1 MESENAPYTVRVDNR
16 RYTRVETSNLI
27 SFLSIDADGRVQRQ
41 GMGKALDISQN
52 GLLLESA
59 LPVDSEFVSLMS
71 TDPNNQL
78 IEITAQVAYSRRGR
92 TGNYLTGVRF
102 AGYGTTTSVSP
113 RASSR
118 PFTTAAKSRPPRR
131 RPPVDRPSSGSGDY
145 GQPWLYFEARNL
157 LI

>member
-1 MESENAPYTVRVDNR
+1 MGSNEAPSVSENR

-27 SFLSIDADGRVQRQ
+27 SFMSIDAEGRVQRQ

-59 LPVDSEFVSLMS
+59 LPVDSEYVSLMS

-92 TGNYLTGVRF
+92 TGSYLTGVRF
-102 AGYGTTTSVSP
+102 A
-113 RASSR
+113 ASEDDNIR
-118 PFTTAAKSRPPRR
+118 FAASLIKTFHYRRKKS
-131 RPPVDRPSSGSGDY
+131 DPSDPAAG
-145 GQPWLYFEARNL
+145 
-157 LI
+157 